1 MTLRQNVSGSH
12 VPYYMIDAGL
22 NYEDEYAE
30 IVDNNTGRSRIPTSS
45 TKKVTGAAE
54 RKKILTSPLKT
65 DDCLKIL
72 VKYNNI
78 LNIKWQLQ
86 L

>member
-22 NYEDEYAE
+22 NDEDEYEYEYVTDMLRLPA
-30 IVDNNTGRSRIPTSS
+30 SS